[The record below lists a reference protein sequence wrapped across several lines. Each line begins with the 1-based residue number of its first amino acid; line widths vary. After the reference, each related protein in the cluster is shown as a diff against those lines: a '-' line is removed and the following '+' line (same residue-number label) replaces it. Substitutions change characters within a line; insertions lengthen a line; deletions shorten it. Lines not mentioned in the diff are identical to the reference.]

1 MEFRNIWKIKKG
13 QNLEINK
20 DKRGKIVDIFYK
32 KNINHVAFITSKP
45 MTLRGNHYHK
55 KSTQH
60 IFITKGSLEYWY
72 KKLNSNIIKKKII
85 KVGDIITTPPLEI
98 HALKILN
105 QGCEFLA
112 FSEGLRGGKDYE
124 KDTFRVENIIKL

>member
-1 MEFRNIWKIKKG
+1 MPVVTPN
-13 QNLEINK
+13 
-20 DKRGKIVDIFYK
+20 
-32 KNINHVAFITSKP
+32 
-45 MTLRGNHYHK
+45 
-55 KSTQH
+55 
-60 IFITKGSLEYWY
+60 SLFKY
-72 KKLNSNIIKKKII
+72 S
-85 KVGDIITTPPLEI
+85 V